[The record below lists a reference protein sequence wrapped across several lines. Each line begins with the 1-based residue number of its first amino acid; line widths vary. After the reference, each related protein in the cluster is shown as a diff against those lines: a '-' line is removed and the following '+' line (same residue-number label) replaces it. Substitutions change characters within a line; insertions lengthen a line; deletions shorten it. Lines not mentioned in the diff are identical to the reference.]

1 MFNSSSAFNSR
12 EMEEIMSKTHAIHEE
27 IIINAPV
34 NKVYSYLR
42 NPINAVEWWPSITDI
57 RDVKEVDGKHHYDFS
72 YKMLGMN
79 IEGST
84 IRVQDIPN
92 KELKAVSKT
101 GIEST
106 LHWQF
111 EELNE
116 STRVIFKVDYHVPIL
131 LLGRLAERI
140 ITSSNA
146 NEAKL
151 VMQNIKL
158 RLEA

>member
-1 MFNSSSAFNSR
+1 MP
-12 EMEEIMSKTHAIHEE
+12 KTHAIEEE
-27 IIINAPV
+27 ILINAPV
-34 NKVYSYLR
+34 SKVYSYLR
-42 NPINAVEWWPSITDI
+42 NPTNAVEWWPSITDI
-57 RDVKEVDGKHHYDFS
+57 SNVEEVNGKHHYVFS

-84 IRVQDIPN
+84 KRVQDVAN

-116 STRVIFKVDYHVPIL
+116 STKVIFKVDYHVPIL

-151 VMQNIKL
+151 IMQNIKVI
-158 RLEA
+158 LEA